1 MCGIVGYVGYKPVVD
16 ILLDGLEQLEYR
28 GYDSSGIAVK
38 CADSIKVYK
47 AEGKLVNL
55 REELAP
61 HAYEISKATL
71 GIGHIRWATHGAPTV
86 VNAHPHTCGCGKLV
100 VVHNGIIE
108 NYKEL
113 KAELEAKGCQFRS
126 QTDTETVAHLI
137 AMIYGEVKD
146 LTKAVQLAA
155 KKIEGAYAL
164 GIMHN
169 DEPNKLVVTKRNA
182 PLIIGVGENEYYAA
196 SDVPAI
202 IKHTNKAI
210 YLKDNQVATLTPS
223 SLKLEDEFGN
233 EVIPKVEVLP
243 WEPVALSKMGYKH
256 FMLKEIHEQPDV
268 IRNIL
273 IGKLHTSDSPIVLNE
288 VKLTKEHLRKL
299 NRIQIIACGT
309 SLHAAMVGKYIIEAF
324 CGIPVDVEPSSEYI
338 YRKTVTD
345 EHTLVIGVSQSG
357 ETADTLTAIKQA
369 KAKGSH
375 VLIITNRPDSAMAR
389 EADSLIPVSAGI
401 EVSVAATK
409 SYIAQLT
416 SFYLL
421 ALYMAETKES
431 LPEVELNEIKSEMLI
446 LPQKI
451 EQILAHKENI
461 QACAR
466 KYANTR
472 DFIYIARGINYP
484 TALEGA
490 LKLKEISYINATG
503 YPAGELKHGP
513 IAMLDETM
521 PVLSILM
528 QGKVFE
534 KLLSNSEEAKARNA
548 RMVALTNS
556 SDPKL
561 EDLFDFIIKV
571 PEVHEYL
578 SPIVATIPLQLIAYY
593 IAEFLGKDV
602 DQPRNLAKSVT
613 VE

>member
-1 MCGIVGYVGYKPVVD
+1 MCGIVGYVGTNPVLD

-38 CADSIKVYK
+38 CNDEIKVYK
-47 AEGKLVNL
+47 AVGKLKNL

-61 HAYEISKATL
+61 HAYEISKSTM
-71 GIGHIRWATHGAPTV
+71 GIGHIRWATHGAPTT
-86 VNAHPHTCGCGKLV
+86 VNAHPHTCNCGSLV

-113 KAELEAKGCQFRS
+113 KSKLEKEGCVFRS
-126 QTDTETVAHLI
+126 QTDTETVAHLV
-137 AMIYGEVKD
+137 AQKYAQVKD
-146 LTKAVQLAA
+146 LTKAVELAT
-155 KKIEGAYAL
+155 KEIEGAYAL
-164 GIMHN
+164 EIMHN
-169 DEPNKLVVTKRNA
+169 DEPDKLVITKRNA
-182 PLIIGVGENEYYAA
+182 PLIIGIGSDGYYAA
-196 SDVPAI
+196 SDIPAF

-210 YLKDNQVATLTPS
+210 YLSDNQIATLTKTS
-223 SLKLEDEFGN
+223 VKIQDENGN
-233 EVIPKVEVLP
+233 EVAPKIEQLP

-256 FMLKEIHEQPDV
+256 YMLKEIHEQPDV

-273 IGKLHTSDSPIVLNE
+273 VGKLHTSDSPVELNE
-288 VKLTKEHLRKL
+288 VKLTKDTLKNL
-299 NRIQIIACGT
+299 NRIQVIACGT
-309 SLHAAMVGKYIIEAF
+309 SLHAAMIGKYLIENL
-324 CGIPVDVEPSSEYI
+324 CGIPVDVEASSEYI

-345 EHTLVIGVSQSG
+345 AHTLVIGVSQSG
-357 ETADTLTAIKQA
+357 ETADTLTAIKQS

-375 VLIITNRPDSAMAR
+375 ILIITNRPDSAMAR
-389 EADSLIPVSAGI
+389 EADSLLSVNAGI

-421 ALYMAETKES
+421 ALYMAEIKGSTDALTVKK
-431 LPEVELNEIKSEMLI
+431 LKSEMLV

-451 EQILAHKENI
+451 EQILANKEHI
-461 QACAR
+461 QTCAR
-466 KYANTR
+466 KYSGTR

-484 TALEGA
+484 SALEGA

-528 QGKVFE
+528 KGSVYE

-548 RMVALTNS
+548 RMIALTNS
-556 SDPKL
+556 TDKKL
-561 EDLFDFIIKV
+561 DDLFDYIIKV
-571 PEVHEYL
+571 PEVDEML
-578 SPIVATIPLQLIAYY
+578 SPIIAIVPLQLIAYY

>member
-1 MCGIVGYVGYKPVVD
+1 MCGIVGYIGKKPVLD

-38 CADSIKVYK
+38 CADEIKVYK
-47 AEGKLVNL
+47 AEGKLSNL

-61 HAYEISKATL
+61 HAYELAKSTI

-86 VNAHPHTCGCGKLV
+86 INAHPHTCNCGKLV
-100 VVHNGIIE
+100 IVHNGIIE
-108 NYKEL
+108 NYKEI
-113 KAELEAKGCQFRS
+113 KNELEAKGCVFKS

-137 AMIYGEVKD
+137 ANIYGQVKD
-146 LTKAVQLAA
+146 LTKAVKMATE
-155 KKIEGAYAL
+155 KIQGAYAL
-164 GIMHN
+164 CIMHN
-169 DEPNKLVVTKRNA
+169 DEKNKLVVTKRNA
-182 PLIIGVGENEYYAA
+182 PLVIGVGESEFYVA

-202 IKHTNKAI
+202 IKHTKKAI
-210 YLKDNQVATLTPS
+210 YLTDNQIATLTPDS
-223 SLKLEDEFGN
+223 IKLEN
-233 EVIPKVEVLP
+233 EKGEEVTPKIEILP

-273 IGKLHTSDSPIVLNE
+273 VGKLHTSDSPIVLNE
-288 VKLTKEHLRKL
+288 VKLNRETLKNLT
-299 NRIQIIACGT
+299 RIQIIACGT
-309 SLHAAMVGKYIIEAF
+309 SLHAAMIGKYIIEDF
-324 CGIPVDVEPSSEYI
+324 CSIPVDVEASSEYI

-357 ETADTLTAIKQA
+357 ETADTLTAIKQS
-369 KAKGSH
+369 KARGSH
-375 VLIITNRPDSAMAR
+375 ILIITNRPDSAMAR

-421 ALYMAETKES
+421 ALYMAE
-431 LPEVELNEIKSEMLI
+431 IKSSLDSDKI
-446 LPQKI
+446 TTLKSVLLTLPQKI

-461 QACAR
+461 QKCAR
-466 KYANTR
+466 KYSSTR

-528 QGKVFE
+528 KGSVYE

-548 RMVALTNS
+548 RMIALTNS
-556 SDPKL
+556 DDEKL
-561 EDLFDFIIKV
+561 EDLFDYIIKV
-571 PEVHEYL
+571 PEIEELL
-578 SPIVATIPLQLIAYY
+578 SPIIAIVPLQLMAYY

>member
-38 CADSIKVYK
+38 CEDSIKIYK
-47 AEGKLVNL
+47 AEGKLGNL
-55 REELAP
+55 REELTP
-61 HAYEISKATL
+61 HAYEISKATM

-113 KAELEAKGCQFRS
+113 KAELEAKGCKFRS

-137 AMIYGEVKD
+137 ADIYGQVKD

-164 GIMHN
+164 CIMHN

-182 PLIIGVGENEYYAA
+182 PLIIGVGENEYYVA

-202 IKHTNKAI
+202 IKHTKKAI
-210 YLKDNQVATLTPS
+210 YLTDNQVATLTPNS
-223 SLKLEDEFGN
+223 MKLEDENEN
-233 EVIPKVEVLP
+233 EVTPKVEILP

-273 IGKLHTSDSPIVLNE
+273 VGKLHTSDSPIILNE
-288 VKLTKEHLRKL
+288 VKLTRNTLKEL

-309 SLHAAMVGKYIIEAF
+309 SLHAAMIGKYIIEDF
-324 CGIPVDVEPSSEYI
+324 CGIPVDVEASSEYI

-345 EHTLVIGVSQSG
+345 AHTLVIGVSQSG

-375 VLIITNRPDSAMAR
+375 ILIITNRPDSAMAR

-421 ALYMAETKES
+421 ALYMAEIKETMS
-431 LPEVELNEIKSEMLI
+431 AADLKTIKSEMLI

-461 QACAR
+461 QTCAR
-466 KYANTR
+466 KYSNTR

-528 QGKVFE
+528 KGKVYE

-548 RMVALTNS
+548 RMIALTNS
-556 SDPKL
+556 ADKKL
-561 EDLFDFIIKV
+561 DELFDYIIRV
-571 PEVHEYL
+571 PEVDELL
-578 SPIVATIPLQLIAYY
+578 SPIVAMVPLQLIAYY

>member
-146 LTKAVQLAA
+146 LTKAVQLAT

-375 VLIITNRPDSAMAR
+375 ILIITNRPDSAMAR

-466 KYANTR
+466 KYASTR

>member
-38 CADSIKVYK
+38 CTDSIKVYK

-146 LTKAVQLAA
+146 LTKAVQLAT
-155 KKIEGAYAL
+155 KRIEGAYAL

>member
-1 MCGIVGYVGYKPVVD
+1 MCGIVGYIGNKPAVD

-38 CADSIKVYK
+38 CPEEIKVYK
-47 AEGKLVNL
+47 AEGKLKNL

-61 HAYEISKATL
+61 HAYEISKSTL

-113 KAELEAKGCQFRS
+113 KAELEAKGCKFRS
-126 QTDTETVAHLI
+126 QTDTETVAHLV
-137 AMIYGEVKD
+137 ALIYGEVKN
-146 LTKAVQLAA
+146 LTKAVQMATKRL
-155 KKIEGAYAL
+155 EGAYAL
-164 GIMHN
+164 CIMHN
-169 DEPNKLVVTKRNA
+169 DEPNKLVATKRNA
-182 PLIIGVGENEYYAA
+182 PLVVGVGENEYYVA

-210 YLKDNQVATLTPS
+210 YIKDNQVVTLTPN
-223 SLKLEDEFGN
+223 SLKLEDEFGG
-233 EVIPKVEVLP
+233 EIIPKVEVLP
-243 WEPVALSKMGYKH
+243 WEPVALSKMGFKH

-273 IGKLHTSDSPIVLNE
+273 IGKLHTSDSPIVLDE

-299 NRIQIIACGT
+299 NRIQVIACGT
-309 SLHAAMVGKYIIEAF
+309 SLHAAMVGIYIIESF
-324 CGIPVDVEPSSEYI
+324 CGIPVDVEASSEYI

-369 KAKGSH
+369 KSKGSH
-375 VLIITNRPDSAMAR
+375 VLIITNRPDSTMAR

-421 ALYMAETKES
+421 ALYMAEIKESMPTKE
-431 LPEVELNEIKSEMLI
+431 LNDIKAEMLV

-451 EQILAHKENI
+451 EQILAHKEGI

-528 QGKVFE
+528 QGSVFE

-561 EDLFDFIIKV
+561 DDLFDCIIKV
-571 PEVHEYL
+571 PEVHEFL
-578 SPIVATIPLQLIAYY
+578 SPIIATIPLQLIAYY

>member
-38 CADSIKVYK
+38 CTDSIKVYK

-146 LTKAVQLAA
+146 LTKAVQLAT

-431 LPEVELNEIKSEMLI
+431 LPEDELNEIKSEMLI

-466 KYANTR
+466 KYASTR

>member
-1 MCGIVGYVGYKPVVD
+1 MCGIVGYVGKKPVVD

-28 GYDSSGIAVK
+28 GYDSSGIALK
-38 CADSIKVYK
+38 CSDKINVYK
-47 AEGKLVNL
+47 AEGKLKNL

-61 HAYEISKATL
+61 HAYELTKSTC

-86 VNAHPHTCGCGKLV
+86 LNAHPHTCNCGNLV

-113 KAELEAKGCQFRS
+113 KTELEAKGCVFRS
-126 QTDTETVAHLI
+126 QTDTETVAHLV
-137 AMIYGEVKD
+137 ASTYAQVKD
-146 LTKAVQLAA
+146 LTKAVQLAV
-155 KKIEGAYAL
+155 KKIQGAYAL
-164 GIMHN
+164 CILHN
-169 DEPNKLVVTKRNA
+169 DEPDKLVVTKRNA
-182 PLIIGVGENEYYAA
+182 PLLIGAGENEYYVA

-202 IKHTNKAI
+202 IKHTKRAI
-210 YLKDNQVATLTPS
+210 YLSDNQVATLTPY
-223 SLKLEDEFGN
+223 SLKIEDEN
-233 EVIPKVEVLP
+233 EQEVTPKIEVLP

-273 IGKLHTSDSPIVLNE
+273 VGKLHTSDSPIVLNE
-288 VKLTKEHLRKL
+288 VKLTRETLKNL

-309 SLHAAMVGKYIIEAF
+309 SLHAAMIGKYIIENF
-324 CGIPVDVEPSSEYI
+324 CEIPVDVEASSEYI

-357 ETADTLTAIKQA
+357 ETADTLTAIKQS
-369 KAKGSH
+369 KARGSH
-375 VLIITNRPDSAMAR
+375 ILIITNRPDSAMAR
-389 EADSLIPVSAGI
+389 EADSLVPVSAGI

-421 ALYMAETKES
+421 ALYMAEVKGTMAETDLINLKA
-431 LPEVELNEIKSEMLI
+431 EMLL

-451 EQILAHKENI
+451 EQILANKEEI
-461 QACAR
+461 KLCAR
-466 KYANTR
+466 KYSNTR

-528 QGKVFE
+528 KGSVYE

-548 RMVALTNS
+548 RMIALTNS
-556 SDPKL
+556 HDEKL
-561 EDLFDFIIKV
+561 EDLFDFIIRV
-571 PEVHEYL
+571 PEVTELL
-578 SPIVATIPLQLIAYY
+578 SPIIAMIPLQLIAYY

>member
-1 MCGIVGYVGYKPVVD
+1 MCGIVGYIGNKPAVD

-38 CADSIKVYK
+38 CPEEIKVYK
-47 AEGKLVNL
+47 AEGKLKNL

-61 HAYEISKATL
+61 HAYEISKSTL

-113 KAELEAKGCQFRS
+113 KAELEAKGCKFRS
-126 QTDTETVAHLI
+126 QTDTETVAHLV
-137 AMIYGEVKD
+137 ALIYGEVKD
-146 LTKAVQLAA
+146 LTKAVQMATKRL
-155 KKIEGAYAL
+155 EGAYAL
-164 GIMHN
+164 CIMHN
-169 DEPNKLVVTKRNA
+169 DEPNKLVATKRNA
-182 PLIIGVGENEYYAA
+182 PLVVGVGENEYYVA

-210 YLKDNQVATLTPS
+210 YIKDNQVVTLTPN
-223 SLKLEDEFGN
+223 SLKLEDEFGG
-233 EVIPKVEVLP
+233 EIIPKVEVLP
-243 WEPVALSKMGYKH
+243 WEPVALSKMGFKH

-273 IGKLHTSDSPIVLNE
+273 IGKLHTSDSPIVLDE

-299 NRIQIIACGT
+299 NRIQVIACGT
-309 SLHAAMVGKYIIEAF
+309 SLHAAMVGKYIIESF
-324 CGIPVDVEPSSEYI
+324 CGIPVDVEASSEYI

-369 KAKGSH
+369 KSKGSH
-375 VLIITNRPDSAMAR
+375 VLIITNRPDSTMAR

-409 SYIAQLT
+409 SYVAQLT

-421 ALYMAETKES
+421 ALYMAEIKESMPTKE
-431 LPEVELNEIKSEMLI
+431 LNDIKAEMLV

-451 EQILAHKENI
+451 EQILAHKEGI

-528 QGKVFE
+528 QGSVFE

-561 EDLFDFIIKV
+561 DDLFDCIIKV
-571 PEVHEYL
+571 PEVHEFL
-578 SPIVATIPLQLIAYY
+578 SPIIATIPLQLIAYY

>member
-1 MCGIVGYVGYKPVVD
+1 MCGIVGYIGNKPAVD

-38 CADSIKVYK
+38 CPEEIKVYK
-47 AEGKLVNL
+47 AEGKLKNL

-61 HAYEISKATL
+61 HAYEISKSTL

-113 KAELEAKGCQFRS
+113 KAELEAKGCKFRS
-126 QTDTETVAHLI
+126 QTDTETVAHLV
-137 AMIYGEVKD
+137 ALIYGEVKD
-146 LTKAVQLAA
+146 LTKAVQMATKRL
-155 KKIEGAYAL
+155 EGAYAL
-164 GIMHN
+164 CIMHN
-169 DEPNKLVVTKRNA
+169 DEPNKLVATKRNA
-182 PLIIGVGENEYYAA
+182 PLVVGVGENEYYVA

-210 YLKDNQVATLTPS
+210 YIKDNQVVTLTPN
-223 SLKLEDEFGN
+223 SLKLEDEFGG
-233 EVIPKVEVLP
+233 EIIPKVEVLP
-243 WEPVALSKMGYKH
+243 WEPVALSKMGFKH

-273 IGKLHTSDSPIVLNE
+273 IGKLHTSDSPIVLDE
-288 VKLTKEHLRKL
+288 VKLTKEHLKKL
-299 NRIQIIACGT
+299 NRIQVIACGT
-309 SLHAAMVGKYIIEAF
+309 SLHAAMVGKYIIESF
-324 CGIPVDVEPSSEYI
+324 CGIPVDVEASSEYI

-369 KAKGSH
+369 KSKGSH
-375 VLIITNRPDSAMAR
+375 VLIITNRPDSTMAR

-421 ALYMAETKES
+421 ALYMAEIKESMPTKE
-431 LPEVELNEIKSEMLI
+431 LNDIKAEMLV

-451 EQILAHKENI
+451 EQILAHKEGI

-528 QGKVFE
+528 QGSVFE

-561 EDLFDFIIKV
+561 DDLFDCIIKV
-571 PEVHEYL
+571 PEVHEFL
-578 SPIVATIPLQLIAYY
+578 SPIIATIPLQLIAYY

>member
-38 CADSIKVYK
+38 CTDSIKVYK

-146 LTKAVQLAA
+146 LTKAVQLAT
-155 KKIEGAYAL
+155 KRIEGAYAL

-421 ALYMAETKES
+421 ALYMAETKGS
-431 LPEVELNEIKSEMLI
+431 LPEDELNEIKSEMLI

-466 KYANTR
+466 KYASTR

>member
-1 MCGIVGYVGYKPVVD
+1 MCGIVGYVGRKPVLD

-38 CADSIKVYK
+38 CSDEIKVYK
-47 AEGKLVNL
+47 AEGKLSNL

-61 HAYEISKATL
+61 HAYELAKSTI

-86 VNAHPHTCGCGKLV
+86 INAHPHTCNCGRLV
-100 VVHNGIIE
+100 IVHNGIIE
-108 NYKEL
+108 NYKEI
-113 KAELEAKGCQFRS
+113 KKELEAKGCVFKS
-126 QTDTETVAHLI
+126 QTDTEAVAHLI
-137 AMIYGEVKD
+137 ADIYGQVKD
-146 LTKAVQLAA
+146 LTKAVRLATD
-155 KKIEGAYAL
+155 KIQGAYAL
-164 GIMHN
+164 CIMHN
-169 DEPNKLVVTKRNA
+169 DEKDKLVVTKRNA
-182 PLIIGVGENEYYAA
+182 PLVIGIGEGEFYVA

-202 IKHTNKAI
+202 IKHTKRAI
-210 YLKDNQVATLTPS
+210 YLTDNQIATLTPDTI
-223 SLKLEDEFGN
+223 KLENEKGDEIN
-233 EVIPKVEVLP
+233 PKVEILP

-273 IGKLHTSDSPIVLNE
+273 VGKLHTSDSPVVLNE
-288 VKLTKEHLRKL
+288 VKVNRDTLKKL
-299 NRIQIIACGT
+299 DRIQIIACGT
-309 SLHAAMVGKYIIEAF
+309 SLHAAMIGKYIIEDF
-324 CGIPVDVEPSSEYI
+324 CEIPVDVEASSEYI
-338 YRKTVTD
+338 YRKTVTN
-345 EHTLVIGVSQSG
+345 ENTLVIGVSQSG

-369 KAKGSH
+369 KASGSH
-375 VLIITNRPDSAMAR
+375 ILIITNRPDSAMAR

-421 ALYMAETKES
+421 ALYMAEIKETLS
-431 LPEVELNEIKSEMLI
+431 SDKIMKLKSELLT

-461 QACAR
+461 QKCAR
-466 KYANTR
+466 KYSSTR

-528 QGKVFE
+528 KGSVYE

-548 RMVALTNS
+548 RMIALTNS
-556 SDPKL
+556 DDEKL
-561 EDLFDFIIKV
+561 EDLFDYIIRV
-571 PEVHEYL
+571 PEIDELL
-578 SPIVATIPLQLIAYY
+578 SPIIAIIPLQLVAYY

-602 DQPRNLAKSVT
+602 DHPRNLAKSVT

>member
-1 MCGIVGYVGYKPVVD
+1 MCGIVGYVGNRPVVD

-28 GYDSSGIAVK
+28 GYDSSGVALK
-38 CADSIKVYK
+38 LEDEIKVYK
-47 AEGKLVNL
+47 AEGKLINL
-55 REELAP
+55 RNTLKP
-61 HAYEISKATL
+61 HISEIMSSTM
-71 GIGHIRWATHGAPTV
+71 GIGHIRWATHGAPTLL
-86 VNAHPHTCGCGKLV
+86 NAHPHTCNCGNLV
-100 VVHNGIIE
+100 LVHNGIIE

-113 KAELEAKGCQFRS
+113 REKLSAKGCVFRS
-126 QTDTETVAHLI
+126 QTDTEAVAHLV
-137 AMIYGEVKD
+137 ASKYAETKD
-146 LTKAVQLAA
+146 LTEAVRLAA
-155 KKIEGAYAL
+155 QEIEGAYAL
-164 GIMHN
+164 CVMHN
-169 DEPNKLVVTKRNA
+169 DYKNTLVVTKRNA
-182 PLIIGVGENEYYAA
+182 PLLVGIGEGEFYVA

-202 IKHTNKAI
+202 IKHTKKAL
-210 YLKDNQVATLTPS
+210 YLNDNQIATLTPDKM
-223 SLKLEDEFGN
+223 LRIDKDG
-233 EVIPKVEVLP
+233 VEVPQKIELLP

-273 IGKLHTSDSPIVLNE
+273 VGKLHAPDEPIILNE
-288 VKLTKEHLRKL
+288 VKLNKDTLKNL

-309 SLHAAMVGKYIIEAF
+309 SLHAAMVGKYLIESF
-324 CGIPVDVEPSSEYI
+324 CGIAVDVEASSEYI

-345 EHTLVIGVSQSG
+345 AHTLVIGVSQSG

-375 VLIITNRPDSAMAR
+375 ILIITNRPDSAMAR
-389 EADSLIPVSAGI
+389 EADSLVPVNAGI

-409 SYIAQLT
+409 SYTAQLMA
-416 SFYLL
+416 FYLL
-421 ALYMAETKES
+421 ALYMAEIKGSVENSTMTSLKE
-431 LPEVELNEIKSEMLI
+431 EMML

-451 EQILAHKENI
+451 DQILANTDDVQK
-461 QACAR
+461 CAR
-466 KYANTR
+466 AFANTK
-472 DFIYIARGINYP
+472 DFIYIARGINFP

-528 QGKVFE
+528 KGSVYE

-548 RMVALTNS
+548 RMIALTNS
-556 SDPKL
+556 TDAKL
-561 EDLFDFIIKV
+561 VDLFEHILYV
-571 PEVHEYL
+571 PDVQEL
-578 SPIVATIPLQLIAYY
+578 FSPLIAIVPLQLLAYY

>member
-38 CADSIKVYK
+38 CTDSIKVYK

-146 LTKAVQLAA
+146 LTKAVQLAT

-202 IKHTNKAI
+202 IKHTNRAI

-466 KYANTR
+466 KYASTR

>member
-38 CADSIKVYK
+38 CTDSIKVYK

-146 LTKAVQLAA
+146 LTKAVQLAT

-202 IKHTNKAI
+202 IKHTNRAI

>member
-38 CADSIKVYK
+38 CTDSIKVYK

-146 LTKAVQLAA
+146 LTKAVQLAT

-431 LPEVELNEIKSEMLI
+431 LPEDELNEIKSEMLI

>member
-1 MCGIVGYVGYKPVVD
+1 MCGIVGYVGKKPVVD

-38 CADSIKVYK
+38 CSDSIKVYK
-47 AEGKLVNL
+47 AEGKLKNL
-55 REELAP
+55 REELSS
-61 HAYEISKATL
+61 HAYELSKSTI
-71 GIGHIRWATHGAPTV
+71 GIGHIRWATHGAPSI
-86 VNAHPHTCGCGKLV
+86 VNAHPHTCNCGKLV

-113 KAELEAKGCQFRS
+113 KAMLEAKGCEFRS
-126 QTDTETVAHLI
+126 QTDTETVAHLV
-137 AMIYGEVKD
+137 AQKYAEVKD
-146 LTKAVQLAA
+146 LTLAVQEAV
-155 KKIEGAYAL
+155 KEIQGAYAL
-164 GIMHN
+164 CIMHN
-169 DEPNKLVVTKRNA
+169 DEPDKLVVTKRNA
-182 PLIIGVGENEYYAA
+182 PLLIGVGENEYYVA

-202 IKHTNKAI
+202 IKHTKKAI
-210 YLKDNQVATLTPS
+210 YLADNQVGTLTPTS
-223 SLKLEDEFGN
+223 IKLEDKDGN
-233 EVIPKVEVLP
+233 GITPKVEVLP

-273 IGKLHTSDSPIVLNE
+273 VGKLHTSDSPIVLNE
-288 VKLTKEHLRKL
+288 VKLTKETLKNL

-309 SLHAAMVGKYIIEAF
+309 SLHAAMIGKYIIEDF
-324 CGIPVDVEPSSEYI
+324 CGVPVDVEASSEYI

-357 ETADTLTAIKQA
+357 ETADTLTAIKQS
-369 KAKGSH
+369 KTRGSH
-375 VLIITNRPDSAMAR
+375 ILIITNRPDSAMAR

-416 SFYLL
+416 SIYLL
-421 ALYMAETKES
+421 ALYMAEVKGTMALS
-431 LPEVELNEIKSEMLI
+431 ELKNLKGEMLL

-451 EQILAHKENI
+451 EQILANKENI

-528 QGKVFE
+528 KGTVYE

-548 RMVALTNS
+548 RMIALTNS
-556 SDPKL
+556 TDAKL
-561 EDLFDFIIKV
+561 DDLFDYIINV
-571 PEVHEYL
+571 PDVIELL
-578 SPIVATIPLQLIAYY
+578 SPIVAMIPLQLIAYY

>member
-1 MCGIVGYVGYKPVVD
+1 MCGIVGYVGKKPVVD

-38 CADSIKVYK
+38 CSDSIKVYK
-47 AEGKLVNL
+47 AEGKLKNL
-55 REELAP
+55 REELSS
-61 HAYEISKATL
+61 HAYELSKSTI
-71 GIGHIRWATHGAPTV
+71 GIGHIRWATHGAPSI
-86 VNAHPHTCGCGKLV
+86 VNAHPHTCNCGKLV

-113 KAELEAKGCQFRS
+113 KAMLEAKGCEFRS
-126 QTDTETVAHLI
+126 QTDTETVAHLV
-137 AMIYGEVKD
+137 AQKYAEVKD
-146 LTKAVQLAA
+146 LTLAVQEAV
-155 KKIEGAYAL
+155 KEIQGAYAL
-164 GIMHN
+164 CIMHN
-169 DEPNKLVVTKRNA
+169 DEPDKLVVTKRNA
-182 PLIIGVGENEYYAA
+182 PLLIGVGENEYYVA

-202 IKHTNKAI
+202 IKHTKKAI
-210 YLKDNQVATLTPS
+210 YLADNQVGTLTPTS
-223 SLKLEDEFGN
+223 IKLEDKDGN
-233 EVIPKVEVLP
+233 GITPKVEVLP

-273 IGKLHTSDSPIVLNE
+273 VGKLHTSDSPIVLNE
-288 VKLTKEHLRKL
+288 VKLTKETLKNL

-309 SLHAAMVGKYIIEAF
+309 SLHAAMIGKYIIEDF
-324 CGIPVDVEPSSEYI
+324 CGVPVDVEASSEYI

-357 ETADTLTAIKQA
+357 ETADTLTAIKQS
-369 KAKGSH
+369 KTRGSH
-375 VLIITNRPDSAMAR
+375 ILIITNRPDSAMAR

-416 SFYLL
+416 SIYLL
-421 ALYMAETKES
+421 ALYMAEIKGTMALS
-431 LPEVELNEIKSEMLI
+431 ELKNLKGEMLL

-451 EQILAHKENI
+451 EQILANKENI

-528 QGKVFE
+528 KGTVYE

-548 RMVALTNS
+548 RMIALTNS
-556 SDPKL
+556 SDAKL
-561 EDLFDFIIKV
+561 DDLFDYIINV
-571 PEVHEYL
+571 PDVIELL
-578 SPIVATIPLQLIAYY
+578 SPIVAMIPLQLIAYY

>member
-431 LPEVELNEIKSEMLI
+431 LPEDELNEIKSEMLI

>member
-1 MCGIVGYVGYKPVVD
+1 MCGIVGYVGKKPVVD

-28 GYDSSGIAVK
+28 GYDSSGIALK
-38 CADSIKVYK
+38 CPDSIKVYK
-47 AEGKLVNL
+47 AEGKLKNL

-61 HAYEISKATL
+61 HAYEIIKSTT

-86 VNAHPHTCGCGKLV
+86 INAHPHTCNCGKLV
-100 VVHNGIIE
+100 LVHNGIIE

-113 KAELEAKGCQFRS
+113 KEELEAKGCEFKS
-126 QTDTETVAHLI
+126 QTDTETVAHLV
-137 AMIYGEVKD
+137 ASIYGEVHD
-146 LTKAVQLAA
+146 LTKAVHIATE
-155 KKIEGAYAL
+155 KIQGAYAL
-164 GIMHN
+164 CIMHN
-169 DEPNKLVVTKRNA
+169 DEPNKIVATKRNA
-182 PLIIGVGENEYYAA
+182 PLIVGLGENEFYVA
-196 SDVPAI
+196 SDVPAF
-202 IKHTNKAI
+202 IKYTKKAV
-210 YLKDNQVATLTPS
+210 YLSDNEVITLTPDS
-223 SLKLEDEFGN
+223 MKLEN
-233 EVIPKVEVLP
+233 EQGQEIKPKIETLP

-256 FMLKEIHEQPDV
+256 FMMKEIHEQPDV

-273 IGKLHTSDSPIVLNE
+273 VGKLHTSDSPIILNE
-288 VKLTKEHLRKL
+288 VKLTRETLKNL

-309 SLHAAMVGKYIIEAF
+309 SLHAAMIGKYIIENF
-324 CGIPVDVEPSSEYI
+324 CGIPVDVEASSEYI

-357 ETADTLTAIKQA
+357 ETADTLTAIKQS
-369 KAKGSH
+369 KARGSH
-375 VLIITNRPDSAMAR
+375 ILIITNRPDSAMAR
-389 EADSLIPVSAGI
+389 EADSLVPVSAGI

-421 ALYMAETKES
+421 ALYMAEIKGTMTHS
-431 LPEVELNEIKSEMLI
+431 ELTNLKAEMLV

-451 EQILAHKENI
+451 EQILAHKEHI

-466 KYANTR
+466 KYSNTR

-521 PVLSILM
+521 PVLSVLM
-528 QGKVFE
+528 KGCVYE

-548 RMVALTNS
+548 RMIALTNS
-556 SDPKL
+556 TDSKL
-561 EDLFDFIIKV
+561 DDLFDYIIRV
-571 PEVHEYL
+571 PEVSELL
-578 SPIVATIPLQLIAYY
+578 SPIIAMVPLQLIAYY

>member
-1 MCGIVGYVGYKPVVD
+1 MCGIVGYVGKHSVVD

-28 GYDSSGIAVK
+28 GYDSSGVAVRTK
-38 CADSIKVYK
+38 SGVKVYK
-47 AEGKLVNL
+47 AEGKLKNL
-55 REELAP
+55 RTELEP
-61 HAYEISKATL
+61 YNSELVDSHV

-86 VNAHPHTCGCGKLV
+86 VNAHPHTCNCGNLV

-113 KAELEAKGCQFRS
+113 KAELESKGCVFKS
-126 QTDTETVAHLI
+126 QTDTETVAHLV
-137 AMIYGEVKD
+137 ANIYAEVKD
-146 LTKAVQLAA
+146 LTKAVKLAT
-155 KKIEGAYAL
+155 KKIQGAYAL
-164 GIMHN
+164 CIMHN
-169 DEPNKLVVTKRNA
+169 NEPDKIVVTKRNA
-182 PLIIGVGENEYYAA
+182 PLIIGLAEDGYYIA
-196 SDVPAI
+196 SDVPAF
-202 IKHTNKAI
+202 IKYTKKAV
-210 YLKDNQVATLTPS
+210 YVNDNQVVTLTS
-223 SLKLEDEFGN
+223 NSLILEDENGV
-233 EVIPKVEVLP
+233 EIQPKIETLP
-243 WEPVALSKMGYKH
+243 WEPVALSKMGFKH

-273 IGKLHTSDSPIVLNE
+273 VGKLHTPDSHINLTE
-288 VKLTKEHLRKL
+288 VNLTKETLKNL

-309 SLHAAMVGKYIIEAF
+309 SLHAAMIGKYIIEDF
-324 CGIPVDVEPSSEYI
+324 CGIPVDVEASSEYI

-357 ETADTLTAIKQA
+357 ETADTLTAIKQS
-369 KAKGSH
+369 KARGSH
-375 VLIITNRPDSAMAR
+375 ILIITNRPDSAMAR
-389 EADSLIPVSAGI
+389 EANSLVPVNAGI

-421 ALYMAETKES
+421 AIYMAECKES
-431 LPEVELNEIKSEMLI
+431 MPNSELINLKTELLL

-451 EQILAHKENI
+451 EKILASKEDI

-466 KYANTR
+466 KYATTK

-528 QGKVFE
+528 KGSVFE
-534 KLLSNSEEAKARNA
+534 KILSNSEEAKARNA
-548 RMVALTNS
+548 RMIALTNS
-556 SDPKL
+556 DDPKL
-561 EDLFDFIIKV
+561 KDLFDYIITV
-571 PEVHEYL
+571 PDVIEVL
-578 SPIVATIPLQLIAYY
+578 SPIVAMIPLQLLAYY
-593 IAEFLGKDV
+593 ISEFLGKDV

>member
-1 MCGIVGYVGYKPVVD
+1 MCGIVGYTGNKSVVD
-16 ILLDGLEQLEYR
+16 ILIDGLKQLEYR

-38 CADSIKVYK
+38 CGDDIKVYK
-47 AEGKLVNL
+47 AEGKLENL
-55 REELAP
+55 SNVLSGHVSEFT
-61 HAYEISKATL
+61 SATC

-86 VNAHPHTCGCGKLV
+86 LNAHPHTCTCGRLV
-100 VVHNGIIE
+100 IVHNGIIE

-113 KAELEAKGCQFRS
+113 REQLAKDGCTFRS
-126 QTDTETVAHLI
+126 QTDTEVVAHLV
-137 AMIYGEVKD
+137 AKKYAQTKD
-146 LTKAVQLAA
+146 LTEAVRLAA
-155 KKIEGAYAL
+155 KDLEGAYAL
-164 GIMHN
+164 CVMHN
-169 DEPNKLVVTKRNA
+169 DYKNTIVATKRNA
-182 PLIIGVGENEYYAA
+182 PLLVGVGEGEFYAA

-202 IKHTNKAI
+202 IKHTNRAM
-210 YLKDNQVATLTPS
+210 YLNDNEIVTLTPEKMLLVNS
-223 SLKLEDEFGN
+223 DGKELQ
-233 EVIPKVEVLP
+233 PKIETLP
-243 WEPVALSKMGYKH
+243 WEPVALSKRGYKH

-273 IGKLHTSDSPIVLNE
+273 VGKLHAPDEHIVLNE
-288 VKLTKEHLRKL
+288 VKLNKDTLKNL

-309 SLHAAMVGKYIIEAF
+309 SLHAAMVGKYLIENF
-324 CGIPVDVEPSSEYI
+324 CGIAVDVEASSEYI

-345 EHTLVIGVSQSG
+345 NHTLVIGVSQSG

-369 KAKGSH
+369 KEKGSH
-375 VLIITNRPDSAMAR
+375 ALIITNRPDSAMAR
-389 EADSLIPVSAGI
+389 LADSLISVNAGI

-409 SYIAQLT
+409 SYIAQLMA
-416 SFYLL
+416 FYLL
-421 ALYMAETKES
+421 ALYMAEVKDSVDKDTLTS
-431 LPEVELNEIKSEMLI
+431 LKAELML
-446 LPQKI
+446 LPQKV
-451 EQILAHKENI
+451 ERILAHTEDI
-461 QACAR
+461 QKCAR
-466 KYANTR
+466 AYAATK
-472 DFIYIARGINYP
+472 DFIYIARGINFP

-528 QGKVFE
+528 NGVVYE

-548 RMVALTNS
+548 RMIALTNS
-556 SDPKL
+556 NDEKL
-561 EDLFDFIIKV
+561 DDLFDYIIRV
-571 PEVHEYL
+571 PEVQEL
-578 SPIVATIPLQLIAYY
+578 FSPVVAMVPLQLLAYY

>member
-1 MCGIVGYVGYKPVVD
+1 MCGIVGYVGKSPVLD

-38 CADSIKVYK
+38 CKDNINVYK
-47 AEGKLVNL
+47 AVGKLNNL
-55 REELAP
+55 REELSS
-61 HAYEISKATL
+61 HAYEIAKSTM

-86 VNAHPHTCGCGKLV
+86 VNAHPHTCNCGNLV

-108 NYKEL
+108 NYIDL
-113 KAELEAKGCQFRS
+113 KSKLEAKGCIFRS

-137 AMIYGEVKD
+137 ALKYGETKD
-146 LTKAVQLAA
+146 LTKAVLLAT
-155 KKIEGAYAL
+155 KEIEGAYAL
-164 GIMHN
+164 EVMHN
-169 DEPNKLVVTKRNA
+169 DEPQKLVITKRNA
-182 PLIIGVGENEYYAA
+182 PLIIGIGDDGYYAA
-196 SDVPAI
+196 SDIPAF

-210 YLKDNQVATLTPS
+210 YLSDNQVATLTPQ
-223 SLKLEDEFGN
+223 SLKIQDENGA
-233 EVIPKVEVLP
+233 EISPKIEQLP

-256 FMLKEIHEQPDV
+256 YMLKEIHEQPDV

-273 IGKLHTSDSPIVLNE
+273 VGKLHTSDSPVELDE
-288 VKLTKEHLRKL
+288 VKLTKETLKDL

-309 SLHAAMVGKYIIEAF
+309 SLHAAMIGKYLIEDL
-324 CGIPVDVEPSSEYI
+324 CSIPVDVEASSEYI

-345 EHTLVIGVSQSG
+345 AKTLVIGVSQSG

-369 KAKGSH
+369 RAKGSH
-375 VLIITNRPDSAMAR
+375 ILIITNRPDSAMAR
-389 EADSLIPVSAGI
+389 EADSLLSVNAGI

-421 ALYMAETKES
+421 ALYMAEIKGTTSTADLKK
-431 LPEVELNEIKSEMLI
+431 LKSEMLI

-451 EQILAHKENI
+451 EQILANKEHI
-461 QACAR
+461 QKCAR
-466 KYANTR
+466 KYSSTR

-513 IAMLDETM
+513 IAMLDEIM

-528 QGKVFE
+528 KGSVYE
-534 KLLSNSEEAKARNA
+534 KILSNSEEARARNA
-548 RMVALTNS
+548 QMIALTNS
-556 SDPKL
+556 DDKKL
-561 EDLFDFIIKV
+561 DNLFDFIIHV
-571 PEVHEYL
+571 PDVDEML
-578 SPIVATIPLQLIAYY
+578 SPILAIIPLQLIAYY

>member
-1 MCGIVGYVGYKPVVD
+1 MCGIVGYVGKNPVLD

-38 CADSIKVYK
+38 CKDNINVYK
-47 AEGKLVNL
+47 AVGKLKNL
-55 REELAP
+55 REELIP
-61 HAYEISKATL
+61 HAYEISKSTS

-86 VNAHPHTCGCGKLV
+86 VNAHPHTCNCGNLA

-108 NYKEL
+108 NYVQL
-113 KAELEAKGCQFRS
+113 KAKLEAKGCVFRS

-137 AMIYGEVKD
+137 ALKYGETKD
-146 LTKAVQLAA
+146 LTKAVELAT
-155 KKIEGAYAL
+155 KEVEGAYAL
-164 GIMHN
+164 EVMHN
-169 DEPNKLVVTKRNA
+169 DEPDKLVITKRNA
-182 PLIIGVGENEYYAA
+182 PLIIGIGEDGYYAA
-196 SDVPAI
+196 SDIPAF

-210 YLKDNQVATLTPS
+210 YLSDNQIATLTPQ
-223 SLKLEDEFGN
+223 SLKIQDENGV
-233 EVIPKVEVLP
+233 EIKPKIELLP

-256 FMLKEIHEQPDV
+256 YMLKEIHEQPDV

-273 IGKLHTSDSPIVLNE
+273 VGKLHTSDSPVELDE
-288 VKLTKEHLRKL
+288 VKLTKENLKDL
-299 NRIQIIACGT
+299 TRIQVIACGT
-309 SLHAAMVGKYIIEAF
+309 SLHAAMIGKYLIEDL
-324 CGIPVDVEPSSEYI
+324 CSIPVDVEASSEYI

-345 EHTLVIGVSQSG
+345 SKTLVIGVSQSG

-369 KAKGSH
+369 KEKGSH
-375 VLIITNRPDSAMAR
+375 ILIITNRPDSAMAR
-389 EADSLIPVSAGI
+389 EADSLLSVNAGI

-421 ALYMAETKES
+421 ALYMAEIKGTT
-431 LPEVELNEIKSEMLI
+431 PTEVLKKLKSEMLI

-451 EQILAHKENI
+451 EQILANKEHI
-461 QACAR
+461 QKCAR
-466 KYANTR
+466 KYSSTR

-513 IAMLDETM
+513 IAMLDEIM

-528 QGKVFE
+528 KGSVYE
-534 KLLSNSEEAKARNA
+534 KILSNSEEARARNA
-548 RMVALTNS
+548 QMIALTNS
-556 SDPKL
+556 DDSKL
-561 EDLFDFIIKV
+561 EDLFDFIIHV
-571 PEVHEYL
+571 PDVDEML
-578 SPIVATIPLQLIAYY
+578 SPILAIVPLQLIAYY

>member
-1 MCGIVGYVGYKPVVD
+1 MCGIVGYTGKKAAVD

-28 GYDSSGIAVK
+28 GYDSSGIAVQ

-47 AEGKLVNL
+47 AEGKLKNL
-55 REELAP
+55 KEELAP
-61 HAYEISKATL
+61 HAYEVSKSTA

-86 VNAHPHTCGCGKLV
+86 VNAHPHTCSCGKLV
-100 VVHNGIIE
+100 LVHNGIIE

-113 KAELEAKGCQFRS
+113 KAELEAKGCKFRS
-126 QTDTETVAHLI
+126 QTDTETVAHLV
-137 AMIYGEVKD
+137 ASIYGEVKD
-146 LTKAVQLAA
+146 LTKAVQMAT
-155 KKIEGAYAL
+155 KRIEGAYAFC
-164 GIMHN
+164 IMHN
-169 DEPNKLVVTKRNA
+169 DEPGKLVVTKRNA
-182 PLIIGVGENEYYAA
+182 PLLIGVGDGEYYVA
-196 SDVPAI
+196 SDVPAT
-202 IKHTNKAI
+202 IKYTNKAI
-210 YLKDNQVATLTPS
+210 YLTDNQVATITPD
-223 SLKLEDEFGN
+223 SLVLEDEN
-233 EVIPKVEVLP
+233 ENILEPKIEVLP
-243 WEPVALSKMGYKH
+243 WEPIALSKMGYKH

-273 IGKLHTSDSPIVLNE
+273 VGKLHTSDSPIVLNE
-288 VKLTKEHLRKL
+288 VKLTKETLKNL

-309 SLHAAMVGKYIIEAF
+309 SLHAAMIGKYIIEGF
-324 CGIPVDVEPSSEYI
+324 CNIPVDVEASSEYI

-345 EHTLVIGVSQSG
+345 SHTLVIGVSQSG
-357 ETADTLTAIKQA
+357 ETADTLTAIKQS
-369 KAKGSH
+369 KARGSH
-375 VLIITNRPDSAMAR
+375 ILIITNRPDSAMAR

-421 ALYMAETKES
+421 ALYMAEIKGTMSETD
-431 LPEVELNEIKSEMLI
+431 LVNIKSDMLL

-451 EQILAHKENI
+451 EQILAHKEDI
-461 QACAR
+461 QKCAR
-466 KYANTR
+466 KYSGTK
-472 DFIYIARGINYP
+472 DFIYIARGVNYP

-513 IAMLDETM
+513 IAMLDDTM

-528 QGKVFE
+528 NGPVYE

-548 RMVALTNS
+548 RMIALTNS

-561 EDLFDFIIKV
+561 DDLFDFIIRV
-571 PEVHEYL
+571 PEVSEVL
-578 SPIVATIPLQLIAYY
+578 SPIIAVVPLQLIAYY

>member
-38 CADSIKVYK
+38 CTDSIKVYK

-146 LTKAVQLAA
+146 LTKAVQLAT

-243 WEPVALSKMGYKH
+243 WAPVALSKMGYKH